1 MPELNAYGEP
11 FMTALTELLAQ
22 STRTSHVTLLGKSG
36 KQDHIRRTWEGT
48 RIEEEIIFNWC

>member
-36 KQDHIRRTWEGT
+36 KQDHIRRTCEGT
-48 RIEEEIIFNWC
+48 RIEEEIIFN